1 MLDTS
6 AGGALE
12 GTHDLSLSPDWGRFV
27 WSRHLM
33 CQQLS
38 GIGDVAHLVR
48 DS

>member
-6 AGGALE
+6 ADGALQ
-12 GTHDLSLSPDWGRFV
+12 GAHGLSLSPDWGRFV

-33 CQQLS
+33 RQQLPW
-38 GIGDVAHLVR
+38 IGDVAHLVR